1 MKKEMIPVQHYNPK
15 PVFYSMKRQ
24 LIFIPLTAL
33 FICSCTNKS
42 SFFDPVNPEEHGF
55 SSTKLDSLT
64 AFLETSGSS
73 SLMILKD
80 GKNIYEWGSSEK
92 KHTVHSIRKA
102 LLNSLIGIYVSNG
115 TIDTTATLASL
126 GIDDIDSLTTLE
138 KSATIADI
146 LRSQSGIYHPA
157 AAVSEGMLR
166 KMPPRGSHKP
176 GEAFYYNNWGFNVLG
191 HALEQKTGKSI
202 YDLFLED
209 IAKPLGMSYQGK
221 YTTIEVNPED
231 NNEDFVFPDV
241 DGFYQYER
249 HKSKYPAYH
258 FRLSARD
265 LALYGQLY
273 LQNGNWKGEQV
284 VPKEWIEYST
294 KPYNVT
300 YRPAGLAY
308 GIFWRVL
315 MKTETRS
322 SASFYHTGVGIHM
335 LGVYPKSQ
343 VVLVHRVQT
352 EEDYNFG
359 DPEFMQMIGK
369 VWASEM

>member
-1 MKKEMIPVQHYNPK
+1 MMKKPRTQHLK
-15 PVFYSMKRQ
+15 SKFVFSHMKRQ
-24 LIFIPLTAL
+24 LTCILLTTL
-33 FICSCTNKS
+33 LICSCAKEP
-42 SFFDPVNPEEHGF
+42 SFFDKVDPEEHGF
-55 SSTKLDSLT
+55 SSAKLDSLT

-73 SLMILKD
+73 SLLILKD

-92 KHTVHSIRKA
+92 KHTIHSIRKA

-115 TIDTTATLASL
+115 TIDTTATLESL
-126 GIDDIDSLTTLE
+126 GIDDIDSLTTIE

-146 LRSQSGIYHPA
+146 LKSQSGIYHPA

-166 KMPPRGSHKP
+166 KMPPRGTHKP

-191 HALEQKTGKSI
+191 HILEEKTGKSI

-221 YTTIEVNPED
+221 NTTIEVTPED
-231 NNEDFVFPDV
+231 NDEDFVFPNV

-265 LALYGQLY
+265 LALYGQLF
-273 LQNGNWKGEQV
+273 LHRGKWEDQQI
-284 VPKEWIEYST
+284 VPEEWIEYST

-335 LGVYPKSQ
+335 LGVYPKSK

-369 VWASEM
+369 VWGAEM

>member
-1 MKKEMIPVQHYNPK
+1 MQRKSLMI
-15 PVFYSMKRQ
+15 VFSHMKRLLTV
-24 LIFIPLTAL
+24 LIFIL
-33 FICSCTNKS
+33 FISSCTKES
-42 SFFDPVNPEEHGF
+42 SFFDKATPEDHGF
-55 SSTKLDSLT
+55 SSEKLDSLT
-64 AFLETSGSS
+64 SFLENSGSS
-73 SLMILKD
+73 SVLILKD

-102 LLNSLIGIYVSNG
+102 LLNSLVGIYVSNG
-115 TIDTTATLASL
+115 TIDTTATLESL
-126 GIDDIDSLTTLE
+126 GIDDIHTLTTVE

-146 LRSQSGIYHPA
+146 LKSQSGVYHPA
-157 AAVSEGMLR
+157 AAVSAGMLA

-191 HALEQKTGKSI
+191 HILEQKTGKSI

-209 IAKPLGMSYQGK
+209 IAQPLGMSYQGK
-221 YTTIEVNPED
+221 HTSIEVSENDDDD
-231 NNEDFVFPDV
+231 NFAFPDV

-265 LALYGQLY
+265 LALYGQLF
-273 LQNGNWKGEQV
+273 LQNGNWNGQQI
-284 VPKEWIEYST
+284 VPEEWIEYST
-294 KPYNVT
+294 KPYHVT

-308 GIFWRVL
+308 GVFWRVL

-322 SASFYHTGVGIHM
+322 SKSFYHTGVGIHM
-335 LGVYPKSQ
+335 LGIYPKSQ

-352 EEDYNFG
+352 EEDYDFG

-369 VWASEM
+369 VWEAEIR

>member
-1 MKKEMIPVQHYNPK
+1 MQHRNPRS
-15 PVFYSMKRQ
+15 VFYFMKRQ
-24 LIFIPLTAL
+24 PIYLLLITVS
-33 FICSCTNKS
+33 ICSCAKET
-42 SFFDPVNPEEHGF
+42 SFFDPVNPEQYGF
-55 SSTKLDSLT
+55 SSLKLDSLT

-73 SLMILKD
+73 SLLILKD
-80 GKNIYEWGSSEK
+80 GKNIYEWGSSQK

-126 GIDDIDSLTTLE
+126 GIDDLDSLTKVE

-146 LRSQSGIYHPA
+146 LKSQSGIYHPA

-166 KMPPRGSHKP
+166 KMPPRGSHQP

-191 HALEQKTGKSI
+191 HILEQKTGKSI
-202 YDLFLED
+202 YELFLED
-209 IAKPLGMSYQGK
+209 IVKPLGMNYQGK
-221 YTTIEVNPED
+221 HTTIEVTPD
-231 NNEDFVFPDV
+231 DDDKDFVFPEV
-241 DGFYQYER
+241 DGFYQYEL

-265 LALYGQLY
+265 LALYGQLF
-273 LQNGNWKGEQV
+273 LQDGNWSGQQI

-352 EEDYNFG
+352 EEDYDFG

-369 VWASEM
+369 VWGAEM